1 MTTDGTSEDEQG
13 RKKDKS
19 AVHKSPSDVTF
30 KSQFMSTT
38 SRPHVSFTSNISLVY
53 ACLVWLLVTELVLS
67 YCLYTYIAHVDS
79 KFTSAIATATQQ
91 AAAAI
96 AATPHNNPFQ
106 HFEMYRRKKRGVRTS
121 PPSLL
126 DDNTVNPSGVAGSDG
141 ANVEFFNPKL
151 RQELEEKDRHGGGRK
166 GSSGSVSG
174 STPTEG
180 PAANNPW
187 VWLTSYSRIPVSNSL
202 FIRIY
207 LVAEEESEEFLRHS
221 RVNGRESSKHPCD
234 MAEILALDTSY
245 RQLAY

>member
-1 MTTDGTSEDEQG
+1 MTTDGTSDDEQG
-13 RKKDKS
+13 HKKDKS
-19 AVHKSPSDVTF
+19 TVHKGSSNVTF
-30 KSQFMSTT
+30 KSPFRSTT
-38 SRPHVSFTSNISLVY
+38 SSSQVSFTSNISLVY

-79 KFTSAIATATQQ
+79 KFTSAVATATQQ

-96 AATPHNNPFQ
+96 AAAPHNNHFQ
-106 HFEMYRRKKRGVRTS
+106 DFELYRRRKRGVRAS

-166 GSSGSVSG
+166 GSTSTVSG

-187 VWLTSYSRIPVSNSL
+187 VWLTSYSRIPVSSNL
-202 FIRIY
+202 FIIICLDTERGIE
-207 LVAEEESEEFLRHS
+207 VFLPLS
-221 RVNGRESSKHPCD
+221 YTSGREGSKH
-234 MAEILALDTSY
+234 S
-245 RQLAY
+245 